1 LEQCKT
7 IPLIGV
13 HDALSATILQ
23 RSNAPALFVSGFG
36 VSASRLGQP
45 DAGILTRTEM
55 EDTVKNIIAATNN
68 KIPIIADGD
77 TGYGGTANVRQTVL
91 SMASTGATA
100 LSIEDQ
106 NFPKRCTYVA
116 GKSVNVVNRQ
126 DAIARIETALAAQ
139 EEAFERTG
147 NPLLIVAR
155 TDCRMALGVEE
166 AIERCLAVSM

>member
-1 LEQCKT
+1 
-7 IPLIGV
+7 
-13 HDALSATILQ
+13 
-23 RSNAPALFVSGFG
+23 
-36 VSASRLGQP
+36 
-45 DAGILTRTEM
+45 M

-106 NFPKRCTYVA
+106 NFRKRCTYVA